1 MKRALSNQYDQLYE
15 KLKGYVA
22 MLNFRYLNMC
32 IKVEPASLIPVKV
45 NIEGSEKNLEQVAMV
60 TKKDDYRFWI
70 LPKYDDDMKAICEG
84 IAKVH
89 PEFRQKEMTMKIEGL
104 EGDGTSHD
112 VRYLQLT
119 MPEVDDKYYK
129 ALKDA
134 VDVFYDQCKT
144 LMEAAANQAKAEI
157 AVKSVGEPK
166 EDVDSN
172 KKEVD
177 KLIKSSEESRDKL
190 RDKKLKDIEEAY
202 KNWLAKTGMA

>member
-104 EGDGTSHD
+104 EGEGTSHD

-166 EDVDSN
+166 EDVDGI

-177 KLIKSSEESRDKL
+177 KLIKNSEESRDKL

>member
-104 EGDGTSHD
+104 EGEGTSHD

-144 LMEAAANQAKAEI
+144 L
-157 AVKSVGEPK
+157 SVGEPK
-166 EDVDSN
+166 EDVDGI

-202 KNWLAKTGMA
+202 KNWLAKTGMS

>member
-104 EGDGTSHD
+104 EGEGTSHD

-166 EDVDSN
+166 EDVDGI

-177 KLIKSSEESRDKL
+177 KLIKSSEERRDKL

>member
-166 EDVDSN
+166 EDVDGI

-202 KNWLAKTGMA
+202 KNWLTKTGMA

>member
-104 EGDGTSHD
+104 EGEGTSHD

-166 EDVDSN
+166 EDVDGI

-177 KLIKSSEESRDKL
+177 KLIKSSEENRDKL

>member
-104 EGDGTSHD
+104 EGEGTSHD

-166 EDVDSN
+166 EDVDGI

>member
-70 LPKYDDDMKAICEG
+70 LPKYDDDMKAICAG

-166 EDVDSN
+166 EDVDGI